1 MSSSPSS
8 QDRFEEALALFRK
21 EQVSEAIQK
30 LELLLRNDP
39 AFEDGYEAL
48 TVLYSRVNRMD
59 EAIETAR
66 NWIRLNPHAIMA
78 HTNLSRFY
86 MARGLIA
93 EAEHEQGEARRLGWV
108 EELSRKKMQMPRVDP
123 EEKIARFK
131 KVIELDPN
139 DVLGYYSLGDAYL
152 ENQRYR
158 EAKET
163 FSKAI
168 EVDPQHSSSYL
179 GLGQACQALGEKEK
193 AKEIFEKG
201 IAVAESRGDVMTQKK
216 MEARLR
222 QLAQGSSDKS

>member
-1 MSSSPSS
+1 MSSLPSS
-8 QDRFEEALALFRK
+8 QGLFEEALALFGK
-21 EQVSEAIQK
+21 EQTNEAIQK

-48 TVLYSRVNRMD
+48 TVLYSRVNRLD
-59 EAIETAR
+59 EAIEIAR
-66 NWIRLNPHAIMA
+66 KWVRLNPRAIMA

-86 MARGLIA
+86 MTQGLIA

-108 EELSRKKMQMPRVDP
+108 EELSKKKMQMPHVDP
-123 EEKIARFK
+123 EQKIERFK
-131 KVIELDPN
+131 KVIQLDPN

-158 EAKET
+158 EAQEA

-168 EVDPQHSSSYL
+168 GVNPEHSSSYL
-179 GLGQACQALGEKEK
+179 GLGQACQALGDKEK
-193 AKEIFEKG
+193 AKEIFKKG
-201 IAVAESRGDVMTQKK
+201 ITVAESRGDVMTQKK

-222 QLAQGSSDKS
+222 QLTQSSSDKS